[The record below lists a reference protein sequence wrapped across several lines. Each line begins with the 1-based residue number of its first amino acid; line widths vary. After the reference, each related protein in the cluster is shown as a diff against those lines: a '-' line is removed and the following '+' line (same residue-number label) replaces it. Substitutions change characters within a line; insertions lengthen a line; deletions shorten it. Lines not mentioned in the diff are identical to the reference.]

1 MIASV
6 QCFPAPKPF
15 LCSMDSIQQ
24 SPSRT
29 NYYNG
34 GYCVLRV
41 CAKHAEPYMC
51 FVLLNIR
58 KALEGSCCGH
68 THFTDEE
75 ESRNGWRMAGAVLL
89 GSGACCPN
97 CPVSRLCPLAGCSSL
112 CCHGDPCKPDLF
124 SGSPHS
130 H

>member
-1 MIASV
+1 MGPPLCRTKDSYALPFLLRRRRGKIMTKRDENKPRLNERWAASPSGAGHCHRPRRGRCWGESGIKMSHDRV
-6 QCFPAPKPF
+6 HRVLSCSQPF

-51 FVLLNIR
+51 FVLLNI
-58 KALEGSCCGH
+58 H
-68 THFTDEE
+68 
-75 ESRNGWRMAGAVLL
+75 N
-89 GSGACCPN
+89 
-97 CPVSRLCPLAGCSSL
+97 SL
-112 CCHGDPCKPDLF
+112 RR
-124 SGSPHS
+124 
-130 H
+130 